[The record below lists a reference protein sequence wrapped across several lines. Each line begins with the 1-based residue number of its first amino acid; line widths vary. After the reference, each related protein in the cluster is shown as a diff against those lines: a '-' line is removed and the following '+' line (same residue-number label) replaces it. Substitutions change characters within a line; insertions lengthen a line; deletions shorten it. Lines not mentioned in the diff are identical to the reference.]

1 MKQQQD
7 VQKRARAERVY
18 ARFLRLYPRAHR
30 QAFGEPMLQAFRDH
44 YCDAIETEGEQIAR
58 FWLRVVGDEGWSL
71 LREHIAAFAE
81 RIWFMK
87 MLLVAPTL
95 GLWRRRQTR
104 GLALAAQL
112 AMIAAVLLVWAPPL
126 FSRVALMV
134 GLPDLVS
141 TSHGL
146 HPYCLSAAVDRPTSS
161 FITAFMQGTAD
172 IGAGELH
179 AYHFR
184 TSRVEISTFP
194 LALAGTTAHLPA
206 FLLDGEPAAHL
217 TTDLRVV
224 QGRLPVPSASVLE
237 VVLPQATA
245 DQLHLTV
252 GALVPIA
259 APTAPLV
266 HVVGI
271 VQQVDTAFPTNRRA
285 MDPVNEDRV
294 RYYAQSNPL
303 DYILTSDEAIGA
315 YTFDWSQ
322 VKSAFQLTPTLPG
335 LNRNAY

>member
-1 MKQQQD
+1 
-7 VQKRARAERVY
+7 
-18 ARFLRLYPRAHR
+18 
-30 QAFGEPMLQAFRDH
+30 MLQAFRDH
-44 YCDAIETEGEQIAR
+44 YCDAIETEGESEAR
-58 FWLRVVGDEGWSL
+58 FWLRLVGDEGRSL

-87 MLLVAPTL
+87 MFLVAPTL
-95 GLWRRRQTR
+95 GLWQRRQTR

-206 FLLDGEPAAHL
+206 FLLDGEPAARL
-217 TTDLRVV
+217 TTDLHVV
-224 QGRLPVPSASVLE
+224 QGDDFGDYQGSITIMLFVGWFFSAAVAGLAVFALKRVAGARAERQQPVI
-237 VVLPQATA
+237 TA
-245 DQLHLTV
+245 LRDRGAGRIRIV
-252 GALVPIA
+252 GALAVQALVLAGVSFLVGGLLADLAVRLVAAALVPTLAQQGSGGLFDVGLGMAGGIA
-259 APTAPLV
+259 AALTVLV
-266 HVVGI
+266 AVLVML
-271 VQQVDTAFPTNRRA
+271 RA
-285 MDPVNEDRV
+285 
-294 RYYAQSNPL
+294 
-303 DYILTSDEAIGA
+303 TSHDAAANG
-315 YTFDWSQ
+315 
-322 VKSAFQLTPTLPG
+322 
-335 LNRNAY
+335 